1 MIVPK
6 NLPDSLPDNVR
17 DNPQD
22 NDNVVLVY
30 TTFPD
35 STSAKQVG
43 GELVGQG
50 LAACVNILPGMVS
63 LYRWQ
68 GVLETSDEVV
78 MIIKTRAG
86 RVDDLVREVER
97 RHPYD
102 TPAVLTFAA
111 SGGSPAYI
119 DWIRQMTTPQQH

>member
-1 MIVPK
+1 MP
-6 NLPDSLPDNVR
+6 

-22 NDNVVLVY
+22 KENVVLVY

-50 LAACVNILPGMVS
+50 IAACVNILPGMVS
-63 LYRWQ
+63 LYCWQ
-68 GVLETSDEVV
+68 GVPETGEEVV

-97 RHPYD
+97 RHPYE
-102 TPAVLTFAA
+102 TPAILTFAA
-111 SGGSPAYI
+111 NGGSQAYI
-119 DWIRQMTTPQQH
+119 DWIRQMTSPKER